1 MNKGY
6 PLEALLRPPIEL
18 WSSFYAFG
26 TGIIALLAP
35 WSLMMTP
42 TVGYATAGLL
52 FVFGI
57 SRTID
62 RSEEHTSELQSR

>member
-1 MNKGY
+1 MTKGY

-18 WSSFYAFG
+18 WSSFCAFG

-42 TVGYATAGLL
+42 AVGYATAALL

-57 SRTID
+57 SRTVDALYIL
-62 RSEEHTSELQSR
+62 R